1 MPNDKT
7 DIVADSLVMFE
18 LALSVGRTSGES
30 AEARSRQFLRILLAR
45 KNLSFGSV
53 WIRSDIV
60 DTDSGDRRHYQLVT
74 ALPENRVSQQKVSA
88 DHPSV
93 RFIGDREKFTV
104 TPGMKAVRDD
114 DSPLE
119 RGANRGQYLSV
130 SLGEIGFLRLHTI
143 KADGFSPREIN
154 QLLPVL
160 EIFAL
165 SLQNAYAHDQLQ
177 ESERVAQRARIEAE
191 NSKIAAEQAREVAE
205 TASRTKSEFIAT
217 INHELRTP
225 LTSVQG
231 VLGLLSNGSLCE
243 FDDTVGNLVEIG
255 NRNCQR
261 LGRLIDDILDFEKI
275 ESGNMG
281 YTFELTDLV
290 ALVHDSLEAAS
301 GYAALYDVEFRFDSV
316 PEDLVTVYVDSLR
329 ISQVL
334 TNLFSNAAK
343 FCRDGGPVCVDI
355 SPNADTVTISVRDN
369 GPGIPLEFRPQLYTP
384 FTQADQSDSRERQG
398 SGLGLSICRA
408 IIRDHNGEIDYETEI
423 DVGTTFTVT
432 LPLSVAK
439 TNVAGKR

>member
-45 KNLSFGSV
+45 KNLSFVSV
-53 WIRSDIV
+53 WIRLDIV

-74 ALPENRVSQQKVSA
+74 ALPENHVSQQKVSA

-93 RFIGDREKFTV
+93 RFIGEQEKFTV
-104 TPGMKAVRDD
+104 TPGMKAVRVD
-114 DSPLE
+114 DSPLD
-119 RGANRGQYLSV
+119 RSANRGQYLSV

-143 KADGFSPREIN
+143 KANGFSPSEIN

-160 EIFAL
+160 EIFAF

-191 NSKIAAEQAREVAE
+191 NSKIAAKQAWEVAE

-243 FDDTVGNLVEIG
+243 FDDSVGNLVEIG

-261 LGRLIDDILDFEKI
+261 LDRLIVNILDFEKI
-275 ESGNMG
+275 ESGNLG

-301 GYAALYDVEFRFDSV
+301 GYAALYDVEFRFGSV
-316 PEDLVTVYVDSLR
+316 PEDRVTV
-329 ISQVL
+329 
-334 TNLFSNAAK
+334 
-343 FCRDGGPVCVDI
+343 
-355 SPNADTVTISVRDN
+355 
-369 GPGIPLEFRPQLYTP
+369 
-384 FTQADQSDSRERQG
+384 
-398 SGLGLSICRA
+398 
-408 IIRDHNGEIDYETEI
+408 
-423 DVGTTFTVT
+423 
-432 LPLSVAK
+432 
-439 TNVAGKR
+439 